1 MWWLCV
7 CLDVKG
13 FQLFDMPAAVPP
25 ECRNSAVQHL
35 AEGVRALA
43 GNARTHA
50 ACAARAVHMAG
61 LIRAACWRCLP
72 TCRQTP
78 ALQVEFGIDSSRDA
92 LASFR
97 ANTSHSAAAPFNA
110 VTGRPPADLPPLKV
124 RVRLTLAAQL
134 HLSAADG
141 CRVIAMLWFR
151 MATDCNLSIQYVEHM
166 QPPHLHRPAL
176 RRLLLPPAR
185 WSRWWRRP
193 AAGGWRCL
201 LWTGCTSARPARMCR
216 RRSHWSSVCSPE
228 LS

>member
-13 FQLFDMPAAVPP
+13 FQLFDMPAAVSP

-124 RVRLTLAAQL
+124 RVRLMLAAQL

-151 MATDCNLSIQYVEHM
+151 MATDCNLSNVLSICSCLTCICLRCAGCCCPLPGGAGGGAGPQRAAGAACCGLAAP
-166 QPPHLHRPAL
+166 QPAL
-176 RRLLLPPAR
+176 PECVAEEVTG
-185 WSRWWRRP
+185 
-193 AAGGWRCL
+193 AACVL
-201 LWTGCTSARPARMCR
+201 
-216 RRSHWSSVCSPE
+216 RS
-228 LS
+228 